1 MNPLSIPIQLTK
13 GGGSEITLKSPIF
26 SDDKRLYSCSY
37 TQSPAFHWEKK
48 KNPSQY
54 NQVSHRSLNYPLHVR
69 KCLEKKM
76 SFSRKSLSLESDAA
90 TLGSLEGTDIYFM
103 AHSQLRNI

>member
-48 KNPSQY
+48 KI
-54 NQVSHRSLNYPLHVR
+54 H
-69 KCLEKKM
+69 
-76 SFSRKSLSLESDAA
+76 
-90 TLGSLEGTDIYFM
+90 
-103 AHSQLRNI
+103 HSTTEFHTEV